1 MFWIGK
7 QLAQRHGK
15 KRTKIFLY
23 KKVEEQRDIDDDTE
37 YLKHFKSTRNI

>member
-15 KRTKIFLY
+15 KKNKNLY